1 MNKVKVNGYEFEVDE
16 RTGTMIASGALSVG
30 KTAPRTHRAAK
41 AGGSRHE
48 ESDHDGHG
56 IAARFNGPTIEEN
69 LSAMNGKINQG
80 SYKRME
86 NAEVAL
92 LKTGASVQTERIAYV
107 YRHIARTFEGWD
119 NTFLDE
125 VCFTCSPITIDE
137 NCIVVYSVLYI
148 GHDFRSNCI
157 FVQIFIHVQPPMPS
171 L

>member
-80 SYKRME
+80 SYKRM
-86 NAEVAL
+86 
-92 LKTGASVQTERIAYV
+92 
-107 YRHIARTFEGWD
+107 
-119 NTFLDE
+119 
-125 VCFTCSPITIDE
+125 
-137 NCIVVYSVLYI
+137 
-148 GHDFRSNCI
+148 
-157 FVQIFIHVQPPMPS
+157 
-171 L
+171 

>member
-92 LKTGASVQTERIAYV
+92 LKTGASVQTERIAYAYSPKAEDGGV
-107 YRHIARTFEGWD
+107 RPEAYLVNDTVTPGTLLGKPDVAGLGQKILYQQCILRANLPQKIRT
-119 NTFLDE
+119 
-125 VCFTCSPITIDE
+125 
-137 NCIVVYSVLYI
+137 VL
-148 GHDFRSNCI
+148 
-157 FVQIFIHVQPPMPS
+157 
-171 L
+171 